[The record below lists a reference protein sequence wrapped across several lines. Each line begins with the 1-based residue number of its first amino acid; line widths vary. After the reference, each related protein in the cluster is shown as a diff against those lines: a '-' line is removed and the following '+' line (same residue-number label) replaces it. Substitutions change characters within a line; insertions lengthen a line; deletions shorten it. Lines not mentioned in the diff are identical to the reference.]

1 MRGPQIFLFSKT
13 GLGLVISLICFMSL
27 SLWITQYSSCKIS
40 THKGPAETD
49 LTINFILPMQQDDLK
64 SKISILPEIP
74 TTKISYKLRWK
85 NRSTAV
91 LTLKQGGLP
100 YGQLLTVKINR
111 AQTKLPFISKS
122 FQTKFR
128 SPVPVSLFSNQDLH
142 DICTKGPVPIS
153 FNTPVTPEDI
163 KEFIKLPA
171 PGKVEPVKI
180 NYQGKIYSDHSRW
193 QYVPFHPLE
202 NNTSYEII
210 ITPGLR
216 SKSGAELD
224 AEKKITFDT
233 APPISVLSTNPA
245 DQGVGISLYKKIE
258 VTFDQDI
265 IKGSMKITDLKTKKI
280 LTGAAEISGKKIL
293 FKPANCFLP
302 GRKYRVNLNVTA
314 ANNESLEDYCFSF
327 NTSKMEDTYWLDVN
341 VGETHSVI
349 VYKGDEIIRLMPGSG
364 GRPETPTPLGLFYT
378 QDRGHSFWSPR
389 FGEGATYWVRL
400 VGQVLIHSVPRD
412 DKWEIKKDEHDKLG
426 LPASH
431 GCIRLSEEDAKW
443 VYQNIPRGTMVII
456 HL

>member
-27 SLWITQYSSCKIS
+27 SLWITQYSGCKIS

-91 LTLKQGGLP
+91 LALKQDGLP

-265 IKGSMKITDLKTKKI
+265 IKGSMKITDLKTKK
-280 LTGAAEISGKKIL
+280 S
-293 FKPANCFLP
+293 
-302 GRKYRVNLNVTA
+302 
-314 ANNESLEDYCFSF
+314 S
-327 NTSKMEDTYWLDVN
+327 
-341 VGETHSVI
+341 
-349 VYKGDEIIRLMPGSG
+349 
-364 GRPETPTPLGLFYT
+364 PE
-378 QDRGHSFWSPR
+378 Q
-389 FGEGATYWVRL
+389 
-400 VGQVLIHSVPRD
+400 Q
-412 DKWEIKKDEHDKLG
+412 K
-426 LPASH
+426 
-431 GCIRLSEEDAKW
+431 
-443 VYQNIPRGTMVII
+443 
-456 HL
+456 